1 MLTHVLVLLPRP
13 DTIRAERETRGTLGR
28 LERAAPRVV
37 DEAHQDGVVK
47 RDAQVL
53 HDKAVASFTV
63 ATTAFN
69 SPIDTGR
76 VTQVLLGLQHAFEML
91 LKAALVQ
98 HGAKVF
104 NQATG
109 RSDGFETCLGK
120 AIGHAAIRLSDDDA
134 GTLRAID
141 AMRDDEQHWFNDVS
155 EQLLYRYARAAVT
168 LFDELLE
175 RAFKERL
182 ANHLPERVL
191 PISTEAPQELTLLLD
206 KRSSK
211 QITDLLKPGRR
222 ARDKARARIRT
233 LLAME
238 AHEDPD
244 TKVSSKDVDR
254 VERGIKAGKD
264 RAEVFPKLEG
274 LSTDH
279 TGSDLRVQ
287 VHFTKAAGAPVRFV
301 SGATED
307 AAGIR
312 EVDLQKKY
320 HWSAKELSDKL
331 TMTGPRSAALRIH
344 LGVDTDPVCF
354 HDFVFG
360 RSKHRAYSD
369 NAFTRMRDAKS
380 QVDLKAIWAGHGSHS
395 ETRHSPCAVD
405 GCMAAAA

>member
-1 MLTHVLVLLPRP
+1 MMAL
-13 DTIRAERETRGTLGR
+13 
-28 LERAAPRVV
+28 
-37 DEAHQDGVVK
+37 VK

-53 HDKAVASFTV
+53 HDKAVASLTI

-69 SPIDTGR
+69 SPVETGR
-76 VTQVLLGLQHAFEML
+76 VTQVLLSLQHAFEML

-98 HGAKVF
+98 HKVKVF

-120 AIGHAAIRLSDDDA
+120 AIGHAVIKLSDDDA

-155 EQLLYRYARAAVT
+155 EQLLYRYARAGVT
-168 LFDELLE
+168 LFDKLLE
-175 RAFKERL
+175 RVFNERL

-191 PISTEAPQELTLLLD
+191 PISTEVPQELTLLLD
-206 KRSSK
+206 EEFG
-211 QITDLLKPGRR
+211 QIASLLKPGRR

-254 VERGIKAGKD
+254 VERGIKAGKS

-274 LSTDH
+274 LSTSF
-279 TGSDLRVQ
+279 TGTDLRVQ
-287 VHFTKAAGAPVRFV
+287 VHFTKAAGAPVHFV
-301 SGATED
+301 GGDDED

-312 EVDLQKKY
+312 QVDLQKKY

-331 TMTGPRSAALRIH
+331 SLTGPRSAALRIH
-344 LGVDTDPVCF
+344 LGVDTDPACF

-360 RSKHRAYSD
+360 RSRHRSYSD
-369 NAFTRMRDAKS
+369 NAFTRMRDAKAR
-380 QVDLKAIWAGHGSHS
+380 VDLRAIWTAHGSHNPS
-395 ETRHSPCAVD
+395 RHC
-405 GCMAAAA
+405 GCPVEGCQAPEPTNGAI